1 MKSLASGISTTKAA
15 ARLGVT
21 AADGAARCET
31 GFGFRLGGRWRISEN
46 RIAEI
51 ERALSNAGTGMPP
64 FRAPQPF

>member
-1 MKSLASGISTTKAA
+1 MKSLTSGISTTKAA

-21 AADGAARCET
+21 PQTVRRWCET

-51 ERALSNAGTGMPP
+51 ERSLSNAGTGMPP